1 MIIVAGWL
9 RVDPG
14 ARESYLDGCREVL
27 EQARAA
33 AGCLDFSLTADLL
46 ESGRINVFERWESD
60 EDLAAFRGAGPDD
73 DQAGQI
79 LDASVSKYRIAAVE
93 AP

>member
-1 MIIVAGWL
+1 MIIVAGWIK
-9 RVDPG
+9 VDPA
-14 ARESYLDGCREVL
+14 ARESYLDGCRAVL

-46 ESGRINVFERWESD
+46 EPWRINVFERWESD
-60 EDLAAFRGAGPDD
+60 EDLARFRGSGPDEE
-73 DQAGQI
+73 QATQI
-79 LDASVSKYRIAAVE
+79 LDASVAKYRISAVE